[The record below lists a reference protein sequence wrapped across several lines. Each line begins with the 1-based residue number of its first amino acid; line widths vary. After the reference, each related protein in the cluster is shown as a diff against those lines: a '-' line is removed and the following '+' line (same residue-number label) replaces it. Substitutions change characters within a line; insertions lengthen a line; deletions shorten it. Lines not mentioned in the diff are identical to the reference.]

1 MKSSSALENLQ
12 YSSLLNM
19 RQEGLLFV
27 VQWFQSTEFF
37 LCKTGCGTCGQ
48 DRQMVSQLCVHL
60 THIMLRTRKLLRS
73 VIQSRDLH
81 LPLSAGE
88 ECCFFITASRL
99 PLCTFTQ
106 FRRVYTYMSNWFG
119 FAIALFSNTSLCLRF
134 KSLFIYFFKP
144 RCSSYIKPIYAFT

>member
-1 MKSSSALENLQ
+1 VADGQILKSSSALENLQ

-73 VIQSRDLH
+73 VTQSRDLH

-88 ECCFFITASRL
+88 ECCFFYYSFKVAV
-99 PLCTFTQ
+99 
-106 FRRVYTYMSNWFG
+106 VYLHTIQKGLY
-119 FAIALFSNTSLCLRF
+119 
-134 KSLFIYFFKP
+134 IYE
-144 RCSSYIKPIYAFT
+144 